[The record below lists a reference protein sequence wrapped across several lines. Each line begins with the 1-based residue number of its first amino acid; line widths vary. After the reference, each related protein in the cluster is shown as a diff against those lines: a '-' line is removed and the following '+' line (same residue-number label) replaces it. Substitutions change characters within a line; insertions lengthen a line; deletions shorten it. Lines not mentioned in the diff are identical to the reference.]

1 MVEVEYLGETKT
13 FSPQEISSMV
23 LMKVTF
29 LWPQLRGIACY
40 ISCVTDRS
48 R

>member
-23 LMKVTF
+23 LMKV
-29 LWPQLRGIACY
+29 
-40 ISCVTDRS
+40 S
-48 R
+48 RIVPRYLKYTRF